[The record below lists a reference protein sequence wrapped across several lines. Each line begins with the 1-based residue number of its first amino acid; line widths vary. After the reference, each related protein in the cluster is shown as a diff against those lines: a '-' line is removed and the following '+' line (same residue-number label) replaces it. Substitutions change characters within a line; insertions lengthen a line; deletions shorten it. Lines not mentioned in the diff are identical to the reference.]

1 MVNLKQ
7 VKASN
12 NGLKNT
18 TSGLTAVFIGATSG
32 IGMGAVKKFAQN
44 TISPVVYL
52 AGRSKSSAG
61 PLLAELKSLNP
72 EGNFIFIEAEVSL
85 LKEVDK
91 VCDEIKSKEQKIDLL
106 FLSAGM
112 LRTGSRQSKLENL
125 SHEQGLIDI
134 QQRILQRKGSQS

>member
-1 MVNLKQ
+1 MVSLKQ

-12 NGLKNT
+12 NGLKNAA
-18 TSGLTAVFIGATSG
+18 SGLKAVFIGATSG
-32 IGMGAVKKFAQN
+32 IGKSAVKKFVQD
-44 TISPVVYL
+44 TISPTVYL

-72 EGNFIFIEAEVSL
+72 KGNIHFIEAEVSL

-106 FLSAGM
+106 FLSPGM
-112 LRTGSRQSKLENL
+112 LRTGSRQGKYIT
-125 SHEQGLIDI
+125 Q
-134 QQRILQRKGSQS
+134 

>member
-7 VKASN
+7 VKVSN
-12 NGLKNT
+12 SGLKNAA
-18 TSGLTAVFIGATSG
+18 SGLKAVFIGATSG
-32 IGMGAVKKFAQN
+32 IGKSVVKKFAQN
-44 TISPVVYL
+44 AISPVVYL

-72 EGNFIFIEAEVSL
+72 EGSFIFIEAEVSL

-106 FLSAGM
+106 FLAPGM
-112 LRTGSRQSKLENL
+112 LRTG
-125 SHEQGLIDI
+125 G
-134 QQRILQRKGSQS
+134 RKGK